1 MPPKTVPTAR
11 QRRLGAELRKL
22 REAAGVSTADAAA
35 LLGVNRTRI
44 PNIESGRFGVSPDR
58 VRTLACNYE
67 CPDTD
72 LIEALADMAQPRGR
86 KWWDHYLGKLPAAF
100 LDVAEQE
107 HHSPRMR
114 VFLMV
119 HMPGLLQTAAYTRAI
134 FERSMVSL
142 PEREIELRVAHR
154 MERQG
159 LLFDSE
165 SPPHY
170 TALVHEAALRMK
182 FGGSKTTKAQLQFLA
197 EASEHANITLRVLSF
212 AAEGFP
218 GPGQPILYAHG
229 AVPQLDTVQLDT
241 FHGSIFLDTELRLRN
256 YRNLLDRT
264 EDAALSEEQSRDLIR
279 EIIHEL

>member
-11 QRRLGAELRKL
+11 QQRLGAELRKL
-22 REAAGVSTADAAA
+22 REAAGVSTLDAAA

-86 KWWDHYLGKLPAAF
+86 QWWEHYLGKLPSAF
-100 LDVAEQE
+100 LDVAELE
-107 HHSPRMR
+107 HYSPRMR
-114 VFLMV
+114 SFLMV
-119 HMPGLLQTAAYTRAI
+119 HMPGLLQTAAYTRAV
-134 FERSMVSL
+134 FERSLVTL
-142 PEREIELRVAHR
+142 PDREIELRVAHR
-154 MERQG
+154 MERQSR
-159 LLFDSE
+159 LFDRD
-165 SPPHY
+165 PGADY
-170 TALVHEAALRMK
+170 TTIVHEAALRMQ
-182 FGGSKTTKAQLQFLA
+182 FGGRKVARAQLEFLL
-197 EASEHANITLRVLSF
+197 EASEHAHITLHVLPF
-212 AAEGFP
+212 GAEGFP

-229 AVPQLDTVQLDT
+229 PVPQLDTVQLDT

-264 EDAALSEEQSRDLIR
+264 QEASLSEEKSRDLVR
-279 EIIHEL
+279 ATAHEL